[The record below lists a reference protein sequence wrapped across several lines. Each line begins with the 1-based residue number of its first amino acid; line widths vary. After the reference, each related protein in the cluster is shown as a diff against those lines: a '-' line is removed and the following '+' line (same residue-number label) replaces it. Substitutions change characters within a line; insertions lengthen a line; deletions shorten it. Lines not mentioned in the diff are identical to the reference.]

1 MAVRKVLN
9 KYYSPDFDASK
20 LIRGRRPKDKQDNVR
35 MMLPMTIRCKTCGN
49 YMYIATK
56 FNMRKE
62 TVQDKDYLGLRIYR
76 FYLKCTRCSS
86 EITFITDPQ
95 HHDYLVEHG
104 ATRNY
109 EPFKDVEAAEAKL
122 AKIRDDEEDGNAMKF
137 LENKTHD
144 TKRAMDILDALEEIR
159 LDNKRRSQFSVD
171 DLLVIY
177 AKKNQK
183 DKELD

>member
-9 KYYSPDFDASK
+9 KYFSPDFDHSK
-20 LIRGRRPKDKQDNVR
+20 LIRGRRPKNKQENVR
-35 MMLPMTIRCKTCGN
+35 MMLPMTIRCNTCGN

-62 TVQDKDYLGLRIYR
+62 TLQNKDYLGCRIYR

-86 EITFITDPQ
+86 EVTFITDPK

-109 EPFKDVEAAEAKL
+109 EPFKDVEAAEQKL
-122 AKIRDDEEDGNAMKF
+122 AEKRDLEEDGNAMKF

-144 TKRAMDILDALEEIR
+144 TKRNMDILDALEEIR

-171 DLLVIY
+171 DLLVKF
-177 AKKNQK
+177 AKN
-183 DKELD
+183 KEKSNDIN